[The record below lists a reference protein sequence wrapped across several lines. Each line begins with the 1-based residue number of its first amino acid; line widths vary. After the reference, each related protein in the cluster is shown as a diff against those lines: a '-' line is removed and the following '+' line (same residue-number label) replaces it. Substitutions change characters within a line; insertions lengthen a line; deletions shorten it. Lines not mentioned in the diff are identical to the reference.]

1 MKLDGCSRAND
12 GSEEEQPTRPNKHR
26 KHIPSEPIK
35 KASAKRRAAGPRHL
49 FAAWK
54 EVAARLHR
62 ADYLALLLDF
72 DGTLAALRPRP
83 EQAQLPEPARRSLG
97 RLARQGRVF
106 VIIVSGRTL
115 VDIRRRAGIAGALY
129 RGVYGLER
137 ESGMPP
143 VNKRVMRRIESAKT
157 AVRAAL
163 RGLPSVW
170 IEDKG
175 LSFAVHFRGA
185 GRATVRRAG
194 RVFHRVLA
202 PFLPWLQVLSGKKV
216 WEVLPRTF
224 RGKGATV
231 NTLLAALP
239 ESTLAIYV
247 GDDAADESAFRAL
260 RRGITVRVGHSL
272 HTGAR
277 FRLRNPEEVL
287 RFLKRLEGE
296 LLCGRKNHSASTRL
310 HT

>member
-1 MKLDGCSRAND
+1 MARL
-12 GSEEEQPTRPNKHR
+12 
-26 KHIPSEPIK
+26 
-35 KASAKRRAAGPRHL
+35 RRAQH
-49 FAAWK
+49 
-54 EVAARLHR
+54 
-62 ADYLALLLDF
+62 LALLLDF

-97 RLARQGRVF
+97 QLARQGRVF

-115 VDIRRRAGIAGALY
+115 ADIRRRAGIAGALY

-137 ESGMPP
+137 ENGMPP
-143 VNKRVMRRIESAKT
+143 MNKGVMRRIDNAKT
-157 AVRAAL
+157 AMRAAL
-163 RGLPSVW
+163 RGLPNVW

-175 LSFAVHFRGA
+175 PSFTVHFRGA
-185 GRATVRRAG
+185 SRAVVRRAA
-194 RVFHRVLA
+194 RFFRRTLS
-202 PFLPWLQVLSGKKV
+202 PFLPWLCVLPGKKV

-231 NTLLAALP
+231 NTLLAELP
-239 ESTLAIYV
+239 ESTLPIYV
-247 GDDAADESAFRAL
+247 GDDVADESAFRAL

-287 RFLKRLEGE
+287 RFLERLEGE
-296 LLCGRKNHSASTRL
+296 LLCGRKNHSAFTRL
-310 HT
+310 RT